1 MRVLC
6 DTNVFISY
14 LLTPERAG
22 VVATIVQAAFLD
34 RFTLIL
40 PEDVVQELI
49 AVTKAKSY
57 LASRISLETV
67 TAFVQVLQDLAEYL
81 PPVVEAIPPLSRDP
95 KDDYL
100 LALAL
105 IGRADYL
112 VTGDEDLLSLKQ
124 VDAVTILRPSAFA
137 ALLADT

>member
-1 MRVLC
+1 VRVLC
-6 DTNVFISY
+6 DTNLFISY

-22 VVATIVQAAFLD
+22 VVATIVQAAFQN
-34 RFTLIL
+34 RYTLIL

-49 AVTKAKSY
+49 AVTRAKSY
-57 LASRISLETV
+57 LSSRISLQTV
-67 TAFVQVLQDLAEYL
+67 TVFVQVLQELAEYL
-81 PPVVEAIPPLSRDP
+81 PAVAEAIPPVSRDP

-100 LALAL
+100 LVLAL

-124 VDAVTILRPSAFA
+124 VETVTILRPSEFA
-137 ALLADT
+137 ALLAET